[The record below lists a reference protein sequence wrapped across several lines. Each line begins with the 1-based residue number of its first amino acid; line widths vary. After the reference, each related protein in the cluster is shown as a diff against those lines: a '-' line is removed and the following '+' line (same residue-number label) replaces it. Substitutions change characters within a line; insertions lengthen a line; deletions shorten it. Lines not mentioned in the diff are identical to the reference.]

1 MFQIRQGI
9 QNLIA
14 NNLRSKKWSL
24 LLETK
29 DMILIDDCE
38 KGLVYGTE
46 KYRTKFTK
54 RELIQR
60 WVTALIRKL
69 F

>member
-1 MFQIRQGI
+1 MV
-9 QNLIA
+9 A

-24 LLETK
+24 LLEAK
-29 DMILIDDCE
+29 DIILIDDCE